1 MAAHVGDG
9 PIGSQNPAGRWAEQW
24 SPGAGHTGEP
34 EKAELGRG
42 GRRLKV
48 LSPGPGKK
56 QVKKG
61 TSGKKEK
68 VLFSLGVMRLL
79 SQIFF

>member
-1 MAAHVGDG
+1 MNREGGAWTRWE
-9 PIGSQNPAGRWAEQW
+9 AG
-24 SPGAGHTGEP
+24 
-34 EKAELGRG
+34 
-42 GRRLKV
+42 LKV

-79 SQIFF
+79 SQIFFEKSIYT